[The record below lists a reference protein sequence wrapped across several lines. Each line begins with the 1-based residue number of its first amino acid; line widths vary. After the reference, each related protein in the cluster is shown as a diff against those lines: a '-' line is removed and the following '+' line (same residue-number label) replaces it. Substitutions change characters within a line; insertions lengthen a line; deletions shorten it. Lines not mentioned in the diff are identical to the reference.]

1 MISLRFHIRRKPFSM
16 VRILPAILGVF
27 LLLAPALVRSA
38 PQSEAEIQ
46 KIYQGAMERCIAQK
60 WDEALEAFR
69 LLTENYPASQYHDDA
84 YFWIGYCLE
93 KKPDSKMEA
102 FLAYDDLKQKYP
114 ESLWVD
120 DAILHQISLAENFVR
135 QGQAQYLD
143 FLHSQ
148 LGNAESNIREQAAIS
163 LGKLGDKAAI
173 PELRKLFTDKDLG
186 PLARSLVDEIE
197 SGRLQ
202 SPEKAFQLSPQPP
215 TDKKKGVLGS
225 IANYFTRDER
235 LYKTM
240 LKKDNQW
247 SQADLIGYALWI
259 ILPIQEFEEYASL
272 DSAARQ
278 AWYLKEWKEV
288 DPTPDTPRNEAR
300 EEFERRIQYA
310 REHFTG
316 YWPVVKSYYLPLQHQ
331 VKGWLNAPWDA
342 RGELYIK
349 YGEPDVREI
358 DDSDPLYTEHW
369 IYYKFNVDFT
379 VRKYMTNI
387 YGQAIGP
394 GYMSRVQYRSYS
406 AMSFI
411 HDYVDNKE
419 FYYP

>member
-1 MISLRFHIRRKPFSM
+1 MITFRLNLRQTRLSTRK
-16 VRILPAILGVF
+16 ILPTILGV
-27 LLLAPALVRSA
+27 LLLLIPVIGRSA
-38 PQSEAEIQ
+38 SQSDAEIQ
-46 KIYQGAMERCIAQK
+46 RIYQQAMEQCIAQK
-60 WDEALEAFR
+60 WDAALDAFR
-69 LLTENYPASQYHDDA
+69 TLTENYPSSQYHDDA

-135 QGQAQYLD
+135 QGQMQYLD
-143 FLHSQ
+143 FLHTQ
-148 LGNAESNIREQAAIS
+148 LGNTASNIRQQAAIS
-163 LGKLGDKAAI
+163 LGKLGDKEAI
-173 PELRKLFTDKDLG
+173 PELRKLFDNDDLG
-186 PLARSLVDEIE
+186 PLARSLVDEID

-202 SPEKAFQLSPQPP
+202 LPEEAFQLSPPEASN
-215 TDKKKGVLGS
+215 KKKGVLGS

-235 LYKTM
+235 LYKAM
-240 LKKDNQW
+240 LKKDDQW
-247 SQADLIGYALWI
+247 SQEDLIEYALWI

-272 DSAARQ
+272 DSAARRD
-278 AWYLKEWKEV
+278 WYLKEWKEV
-288 DPTPDTPRNEAR
+288 DPTPNTPRNEAR

-310 REHFTG
+310 REHFAG

-331 VKGWLNAPWDA
+331 VDGWPNAPWDA
-342 RGELYIK
+342 RGELYVK

-394 GYMSRVQYRSYS
+394 GYMSRVQYRNYS